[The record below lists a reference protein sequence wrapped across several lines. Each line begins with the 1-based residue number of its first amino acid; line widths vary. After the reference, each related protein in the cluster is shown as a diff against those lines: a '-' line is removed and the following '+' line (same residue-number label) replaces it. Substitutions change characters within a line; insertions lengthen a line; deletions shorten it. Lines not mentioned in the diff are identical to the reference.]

1 MPQVPDYG
9 GLKEG
14 QTVGPDVPFAQA
26 SGPNAGEIGAQQ
38 VSQAGAAI
46 SGAGKTAVDVGND
59 QLDIANQVKVNDAMN
74 QARAAAQTLTYDPQ
88 VGYQNLK
95 GDAALTRPSGVS
107 LPEEYSQKLGEQVS
121 NISGTLGNDVQR
133 RMFQQQAS
141 GLQSAFTGSVEQHML
156 GEFQNFRVSTADG
169 TLALTSDAAKRAW
182 NDPVAI
188 NGGVGPDG
196 QPVPG
201 QIQAAKAA
209 VYDKGKALGWSA
221 AQIDAATLAATSNVH
236 TSVVMSALDNNNPA
250 YAMGYLNQYKG
261 AMSADDI
268 LRVQG
273 HVNQSLWLNQAAAAV
288 QAATTN
294 ASLAPTSNF
303 GQMVNITA
311 QSESGSKDFN
321 ADGSTVQGP
330 VVPGQGT
337 AKGSM
342 QVMDA
347 TALNPGHG
355 IAPANLSGTPQ
366 QQAAERTRVGTQLL
380 QALLQ
385 KYGDPAKAW
394 AAYNAG
400 EANVDKAL
408 SAAAGSTQTD
418 FGYGRRQDGSLK
430 GQGFLGPQQRPDG
443 SVSTEI
449 TIGVNIN
456 GKETEIPT
464 LVPTL
469 SDAEKTSLLNGDK
482 PSPAI
487 VQKAVDFAKSR
498 IAAGQ
503 SVFADNAPPASG
515 MPWLD
520 ALAKYQSPENHA
532 QTVSYVQKNVA
543 QLGTGAGMAPRP
555 TELDFVNSALAALPP
570 GASPQVMQMT
580 REHASQQFNIINKSY
595 AEQGQQA
602 LGAVQN
608 WLVNQTRSGV
618 NVTLSDVPP
627 ALMDQV
633 MRYAPGDAKNLELF
647 SKSIQRG
654 DVITNPGRY
663 TDIVTNMPQY
673 AKLSDPA
680 WNQIAQTEL
689 SPSDGRMLSKERA
702 SYINQSADNSPQ
714 SLNTPAI
721 NQALKE
727 RMEALQLPVTVPAT
741 DMAGRAQLGGTQQ
754 FVRNTLLQQQQ
765 AEGKKFTPAEINDH
779 LDKLF
784 ATDVTFKNTFLGFPT
799 GSTVTPLMSINKVG
813 DLPDGAADQIRAR
826 LAKEGNKAPTDM
838 DVVNRYRSVRAFAAQ
853 ATNGP

>member
-1 MPQVPDYG
+1 MPTVPDYG

-38 VSQAGAAI
+38 VSQAGAAL

-95 GDAALTRPSGVS
+95 GDAALTRPSGIS

-250 YAMGYLNQYKG
+250 YALGYLNQYKS

-347 TALNPGHG
+347 TAANPGFG
-355 IAPANLSGTPQ
+355 IKPADLTGTPQ
-366 QQAAERTRVGTQLL
+366 QQAAERTRVGTQYL

-385 KYGDPAKAW
+385 RYGDPGKAW

-400 EANVDKAL
+400 PGVLD
-408 SAAAGSTQTD
+408 AAVKSAGSNWLAQMPAETQ
-418 FGYGRRQDGSLK
+418 
-430 GQGFLGPQQRPDG
+430 
-443 SVSTEI
+443 
-449 TIGVNIN
+449 
-456 GKETEIPT
+456 
-464 LVPTL
+464 
-469 SDAEKTSLLNGDK
+469 A
-482 PSPAI
+482 
-487 VQKAVDFAKSR
+487 
-498 IAAGQ
+498 
-503 SVFADNAPPASG
+503 
-515 MPWLD
+515 
-520 ALAKYQSPENHA
+520 
-532 QTVSYVQKNVA
+532 YVRKNVA
-543 QLGTGAGMAPRP
+543 QLGTGGGMAPRP

-595 AEQGQQA
+595 TEQGQQA

-608 WLVNQTRSGV
+608 WLVNSTRSGL
-618 NVTLSDVPP
+618 NVTLADVPP

-654 DVITNPGRY
+654 DIVTNPGRY
-663 TDIVTNMPQY
+663 NDIVVNMPQY